1 MPLPHVVVHLLLTA
15 VCALLAGS
23 AFAQGKYTPKLTANV
38 PFDFVMNDNTFP
50 KGDYIVNECDDGR
63 KLFVQNKTQP
73 EYSAYVLTSELFLGR
88 YRDSDGK
95 MIFIVSDGQH
105 RLHQIAFQGDN
116 RMNDIIPQGHDVIE
130 LVALR

>member
-1 MPLPHVVVHLLLTA
+1 MKAQWLLLTA

-50 KGDYIVNECDDGR
+50 KGEYIVSECDDGR
-63 KLFVQNKTQP
+63 KLLVQNKTQP
-73 EYSAYVLTSELFLGR
+73 EYSAYVLNSELFLGHQ
-88 YRDSDGK
+88 RDNDGK
-95 MIFIVSDGQH
+95 MIFIQSNGQH
-105 RLHQIAFQGDN
+105 LLHQIAFKGDN
-116 RMNDIIPQGHDVIE
+116 HINDIIHQGHDVIE